1 MFWLACVATAQAP
14 TLSDRLSAL
23 EALVQAQLK
32 QQENFSQKV
41 AALESTPAV
50 LYDVVCECGPP
61 SWRPV

>member
-1 MFWLACVATAQAP
+1 MLWLACVATAQAP

-41 AALESTPAV
+41 AALESTCTPAGPHCTMW
-50 LYDVVCECGPP
+50 CE
-61 SWRPV
+61 